1 MFPVSKIAAS
11 AVILAV
17 NICKLREKFIQKFG
31 QRKKMQDKMEQKSDS
46 NNNVDIEEISDHFF
60 KEVDSQE
67 KGSVNHLYFLNTDI
81 WDKKQVYK
89 LTEYTIEDLK
99 ESLTA
104 LSKFVSDNLVPNKL
118 KYFNLAAIDD
128 LSNSSDVQN
137 LKKILEF

>member
-128 LSNSSDVQN
+128 LSNSRDVQN